1 MVREQIGNFLAVAGF
16 HYLTT
21 LLSWLLFWQLLEMRW
36 FDFCEEWIIFP
47 SKSFVSLIHLLL
59 LRTFTAPKISR
70 WNSRLASLEQKFR
83 FWPFHKPLMHREFEP
98 EKVKGR
104 SFQSWSHEILHVA
117 RIARCTA
124 QPRFRPEWDPSL
136 PLAKEFCSK
145 IREKKNVT
153 DSSQS
158 VALAVSP
165 SVFIFQTGRNNYSR
179 QHQLLSMK
187 IIFKVCSLRQETTTT
202 KRKA

>member
-98 EKVKGR
+98 ERWKDDRSRAGR
-104 SFQSWSHEILHVA
+104 MRYCTWRGSHVA
-117 RIARCTA
+117 PPNLAFALSETQASLLPKSSAR
-124 QPRFRPEWDPSL
+124 RF
-136 PLAKEFCSK
+136 AK
-145 IREKKNVT
+145 KKT
-153 DSSQS
+153 
-158 VALAVSP
+158 
-165 SVFIFQTGRNNYSR
+165 
-179 QHQLLSMK
+179 
-187 IIFKVCSLRQETTTT
+187 
-202 KRKA
+202 

>member
-1 MVREQIGNFLAVAGF
+1 MI
-16 HYLTT
+16 
-21 LLSWLLFWQLLEMRW
+21 WLLRGVNN
-36 FDFCEEWIIFP
+36 FP
-47 SKSFVSLIHLLL
+47 KQKLCQFNTL
-59 LRTFTAPKISR
+59 TFTENVYRTK
-70 WNSRLASLEQKFR
+70 NFQVKLET
-83 FWPFHKPLMHREFEP
+83 REFGTKIP
-98 EKVKGR
+98 LLAIPQTTYASRIWTGKVKGR

-145 IREKKNVT
+145 IREEKNVT